1 MKKILLLALA
11 LTNTAFAQSLRMN
24 NAQQF
29 LNANAPRNYVLNS
42 GAESNVLNITNASSI
57 VTRTTSVPLEGDAS
71 FSIDATATSQLVVF
85 LGAALQSG
93 LHGGNCQG
101 SFLYSGDGS
110 LYSAYATLN
119 GVQVSAAQTL
129 INVAFGSQL
138 VVLSFPCGVSTTD
151 VASVVIASTGD
162 GAIIKVD
169 SVYSGALLGIGSAS
183 ITTTPVA
190 YTPVFTGFGTVT
202 AINFRSWRV
211 GSMLHI
217 QGTFT
222 PGTTTATEARV
233 TLGFNGVSAN
243 VTSASTLPTLQS
255 VGKANQNSPSTTDF
269 SGRTVL
275 AEASR
280 NYVMFGAETSA
291 RNGITKYNADTI
303 FSTGQVTSF
312 FAEIQ
317 IEGWVGET
325 VLRGDVTS
333 LVGTARSS
341 QTASC
346 EWIYNSGAS
355 LAAFAADADCPTMAV
370 TGNLAGPATKIP
382 GFIATALLPG
392 TYQVI
397 ANSSFTAS
405 PSSSGS
411 TACLFDIFD
420 GTTSGGSQMIS
431 QVVTTYRASTSVI
444 SGVFTYTSAQASR
457 AFQIRSG
464 RATGNGDCR
473 VSNNDA
479 DLTFTLIPLNQALPQ
494 PFIPGSVFTA
504 SSGIEAI
511 ARVRFGGASTRSSC
525 VSTPCTVYSSTPGA
539 VVSVTRASAGL
550 YTVNFT
556 AGVFSAPP
564 TCAGISKGVGVG
576 DSAVVARDTES
587 TATAYDL
594 ATTTLSVVRDS
605 YVELVCSGPK

>member
-1 MKKILLLALA
+1 MGALMKKLLTTLLTTLLL
-11 LTNTAFAQSLRMN
+11 TAGPGGNAGSLRTN
-24 NAQQF
+24 NSQQF
-29 LNANAPRNYVLNS
+29 TSANAPRNYIQNS

-57 VTRTTSVPLEGDAS
+57 VTRTTSVPLTGDAS
-71 FSIDATATSQLVVF
+71 YSINATATSQLVVF

-101 SFLYSGDGS
+101 SFIYSGDGS

-119 GVQVSAAQTL
+119 GVQVSATQTL

-211 GSMLHI
+211 GPMLHI

-222 PGTTTATEARV
+222 PGTTTGVEARV
-233 TLGFNGVSAN
+233 TLGFNGISGN
-243 VTSASTLPTLQS
+243 VTSASTYPTLQV
-255 VGKANQNSPSTTDF
+255 VGKVNVAAAATTDF
-269 SGRTVL
+269 GGRTIL

-280 NYVMFGAETSA
+280 NYVMFGNETST
-291 RNGITKYNADTI
+291 RNGVTKYDGNVLVL
-303 FSTGQVTSF
+303 SGQVTSF

-333 LVGTARSS
+333 LVGTARSA
-341 QTASC
+341 QTTNC
-346 EWIYNSGAS
+346 EWSGNSGAG
-355 LAAFAADADCPTMAV
+355 AMTAFAVDADCPTIAV
-370 TGNLAGPATKIP
+370 TGNLAVPATKIP

-392 TYQVI
+392 SYLVM
-397 ANSSFTAS
+397 ASSEFTATA
-405 PSSSGS
+405 SSSGV
-411 TACLFDIFD
+411 AGCQFEIFD
-420 GTTSGGSQMIS
+420 GTTSGGSQGIR
-431 QVVTTYRASTSVI
+431 QAVTTYRATTSLI
-444 SGVFTYTSAQASR
+444 SGTFTYASAQSNR
-457 AFQIRSG
+457 AFQVRYARASG
-464 RATGNGDCR
+464 NADCQVNGA
-473 VSNNDA
+473 NA

-494 PFIPGSVFTA
+494 YFIPGNVFSSSLGIEKQASGELNCDA
-504 SSGIEAI
+504 SSTFNRGGTGLTAGNRSTTSCGITI
-511 ARVRFGGASTRSSC
+511 A
-525 VSTPCTVYSSTPGA
+525 
-539 VVSVTRASAGL
+539 
-550 YTVNFT
+550 
-556 AGVFSAPP
+556 AGVFSAQPWDCQVTVRSATVNAMSCSCSSATSCTVYGP
-564 TCAGISKGVGVG
+564 NADYDAYLSIKG
-576 DSAVVARDTES
+576 
-587 TATAYDL
+587 
-594 ATTTLSVVRDS
+594 
-605 YVELVCSGPK
+605 PN